1 MHNKTALCI
10 KEKNKMEKRSS
21 KYFTG
26 LITTFLILVI
36 GLSGCQ
42 TDQQKSDGE
51 EEKQDTIAV
60 VIPEPKI
67 LYGINIDSLDVIE
80 DEIRRNQNLADIL
93 LTHHVEFSTIN
104 EVAIKSKEVFDV
116 RKLNYGKKYTVLA
129 RKDSLAQAT
138 HFIYEP
144 NPYEYVVYQLSDSIY
159 AYKERKEV
167 VVKERE
173 FAAEITSSV
182 YEAIIDADAST
193 LLVPKLVDVLAWQ
206 IDFFRIQKGDRFKV
220 IYDEELVDGKV
231 VGIGTIK
238 GVYFEHFGNEY
249 YAVYYDQGSGIDYFD
264 EKGNSL
270 RKTFLRA
277 PLDYS
282 RISSRYSGR
291 RYHPVLKRFKA
302 HLGTDYA
309 APRGTPIRTVGD
321 GIVTEA
327 RYKGGNGNYV
337 KVKHNATY
345 TTQYL
350 HMSKIAKGIKPGVR
364 VRQGETIGY
373 VGSTGLATGPH
384 LCFRFWKSGRQVD
397 ALKVELPPSEPIK
410 EEHKEA
416 YFQQRSIII
425 EQLSTIE
432 FPPNSPLASV
442 ETPNL
447 DLK

>member
-1 MHNKTALCI
+1 MK
-10 KEKNKMEKRSS
+10 KNYLKN
-21 KYFTG
+21 FAG
-26 LITTFLILVI
+26 HVVVFLTFLLLVF
-36 GLSGCQ
+36 GCDTDKQQ
-42 TDQQKSDGE
+42 TESNSE
-51 EEKQDTIAV
+51 IVQDTV
-60 VIPEPKI
+60 VVPPPEPTV
-67 LYGINIDSLDVIE
+67 LYGIVVDSLEVIE
-80 DEIRRNQNLADIL
+80 NEIKRNQNLADIL
-93 LTHHVEFSTIN
+93 LQHHVSFATIN
-104 EVAIKSKEVFDV
+104 DVAIKSKEVFDV

-129 RKDSLAQAT
+129 ERDSLSKAT

-144 NPYEYVVYQLSDSIY
+144 NPYEYVVYQLTDSVH
-159 AYKERKEV
+159 AYKNKKEV
-167 VVKERE
+167 VINEKEI
-173 FAAEITSSV
+173 AAEITSSV
-182 YEAIIDADAST
+182 YEAIIAADAST

-220 IYDEELVDGKV
+220 IYDEEVVDGKV

-238 GVYFEHFGNEY
+238 GVFFEHFGNEY
-249 YAVYYDQGSGIDYFD
+249 YAVYYDQGGGTDYFD

-277 PLDYS
+277 PLNYS

-291 RYHPVLKRFKA
+291 RFHPVLKRFKA

-309 APRGTPIRTVGD
+309 APTGTPIRTVGD

-327 RYKGGNGNYV
+327 RFKRANGNYV

-416 YFQQRSIII
+416 YLQQRSIII
-425 EQLSTIE
+425 EQLNGIK
-432 FPPNSPLASV
+432 FPPNPVLATVDSPKSDV
-442 ETPNL
+442 
-447 DLK
+447 K

>member
-1 MHNKTALCI
+1 
-10 KEKNKMEKRSS
+10 MEKH
-21 KYFTG
+21 YFKNITRAAVMLSLFLWVITG
-26 LITTFLILVI
+26 CN
-36 GLSGCQ
+36 SGK
-42 TDQQKSDGE
+42 QQAADNLKE
-51 EEKQDTIAV
+51 VKDTV
-60 VIPEPKI
+60 VVEIPEPTI
-67 LYGINIDSLDVIE
+67 LYGITVDSLEVIE
-80 DEIRRNQNLADIL
+80 DEIQRNQNLSDIL
-93 LTHHVEFSTIN
+93 LKHNVKFATIN
-104 EVAIKSKEVFDV
+104 EIAVKSKPVFDV
-116 RKLNYGKKYTVLA
+116 RKLNYGRKYTILA
-129 RKDSLAQAT
+129 EKDSVAQAT

-144 NPYEYVVYQLSDSIY
+144 NPYEYVVYQLNDSVH
-159 AYKERKEV
+159 AYKNKKEV
-167 VVKERE
+167 VVQEKE

-182 YEAIIDADAST
+182 YEAIIAADAST

-220 IYDEELVDGKV
+220 IYDEEYVDGKV

-238 GVYFEHFGNEY
+238 GVYFEHFSNEY
-249 YAVYYDQGSGIDYFD
+249 YAVYYDQGSGTDYFD

-277 PLDYS
+277 PLNYS

-291 RYHPVLKRFKA
+291 RYHPVLKRYKA

-309 APRGTPIRTVGD
+309 APTGTPIRTVGD
-321 GIVTEA
+321 GIITEA
-327 RYKGGNGNYV
+327 RFKRANGNYV

-416 YFQQRSIII
+416 YLQQRAIII
-425 EQLSTIE
+425 EQLSHIQ
-432 FPPNSPLASV
+432 FPSDPVLASV

-447 DLK
+447 DVK